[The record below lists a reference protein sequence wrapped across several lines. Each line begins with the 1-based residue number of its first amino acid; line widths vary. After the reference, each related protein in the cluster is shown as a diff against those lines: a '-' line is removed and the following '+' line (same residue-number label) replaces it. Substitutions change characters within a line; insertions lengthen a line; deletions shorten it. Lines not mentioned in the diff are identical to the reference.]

1 MTEESSC
8 PTCSDTSCSAKSPK
22 PGEEDPEF
30 LERQA
35 ITSRMCK
42 IKHKLV
48 VLSGKGGVGKS
59 TAAVNL
65 ATSLAMAGKKVG
77 LLDIDIHGPSIPKLL
92 HIENA
97 PVTGSDT
104 TIDPVEVFDN
114 LWVMSIGLLLH
125 GKDEAVIWRGPMK
138 YNAIKQFLKDV
149 TWGELDYLLVDSPPG
164 TGDEPLSVVQLLDN
178 PDGAIIVTTPQELA
192 LQDVR
197 RSIMFCRQLNLPIFG
212 VIENMSG
219 FICPHCHERTDIF
232 GSGGGEAMASDM
244 KVPFLGAIP
253 IEPDV
258 VSASDEGTPV
268 VQSHPHSETAL
279 AFKRIVRKML
289 EPELQEAAERPIE
302 KKEKGESMKI
312 AIPLAQGALS
322 LHFGHCEQ
330 FAIFD
335 VDAEN
340 KKILGKQL
348 LTPPPHEP
356 GSLPRW
362 LHEKQ
367 ADVII
372 TGGMGAM
379 AQSLF
384 AQNGIKV
391 ITGATAQPPDQVVQ
405 DFLNDSLQ
413 TGANVCDH

>member
-1 MTEESSC
+1 MTE
-8 PTCSDTSCSAKSPK
+8 KSK
-22 PGEEDPEF
+22 GNPEAI
-30 LERQA
+30 ERQA
-35 ITSRMCK
+35 ISSRMK
-42 IKHKLV
+42 DIKHKLV
-48 VLSGKGGVGKS
+48 ILSGKGGVGKS
-59 TAAVNL
+59 TTAVNL

-104 TIDPVEVFDN
+104 TLNPVEVFEN

-125 GKDEAVIWRGPMK
+125 GQDEAVIWRGPMK

-149 TWGELDYLLVDSPPG
+149 TWGELDYMLVDSPPG
-164 TGDEPLSVVQLLDN
+164 TGDEPLSVVQLIGN
-178 PDGAIIVTTPQELA
+178 ADGAIIVTTPQDLA

-197 RSIMFCRQLNLPIFG
+197 RSIMFCRQLNLPVFG

-219 FICPHCHERTDIF
+219 FVCPHCHKRTDIF
-232 GSGGGEAMASDM
+232 GSGGGEAMASELNET
-244 KVPFLGAIP
+244 FLGTIP

-258 VSASDEGTPV
+258 VSASDAGTPV
-268 VQSHPHSETAL
+268 VQAHPDSETAM

-289 EPELQEAAERPIE
+289 DPELTEAAESPVE
-302 KKEKGESMKI
+302 KKEEGESMKI
-312 AIPLAQGALS
+312 AIPMAQGALS

-335 VDAEN
+335 VEN

-348 LTPPPHEP
+348 LTPPAHEP
-356 GSLPRW
+356 GVLPQW
-362 LHEKQ
+362 LHQQQ

-384 AQNGIKV
+384 TQNGIKV
-391 ITGATAQPPDQVVQ
+391 IVGATAQPPEQVVQ
-405 DFLNDSLQ
+405 AFLDDNLQ
-413 TGANVCDH
+413 AGNNICDH

>member
-1 MTEESSC
+1 MTE
-8 PTCSDTSCSAKSPK
+8 KSK
-22 PGEEDPEF
+22 GNPEAI
-30 LERQA
+30 ERQA
-35 ITSRMCK
+35 ISSRMK
-42 IKHKLV
+42 DIKHKLV
-48 VLSGKGGVGKS
+48 ILSGKGGVGKS
-59 TAAVNL
+59 TTAVNL

-104 TIDPVEVFDN
+104 TLNPVEVFEN

-125 GKDEAVIWRGPMK
+125 GQDEAVIWRGPMK

-149 TWGELDYLLVDSPPG
+149 TWGELDYMLVDSPPG
-164 TGDEPLSVVQLLDN
+164 TGDEPLSVVQLIGN
-178 PDGAIIVTTPQELA
+178 ADGAIIVTTPQDLA

-197 RSIMFCRQLNLPIFG
+197 RSIMFCRQLNLPVFG

-219 FICPHCHERTDIF
+219 FVCPHCHKRTDIF
-232 GSGGGEAMASDM
+232 GSGGGEAMASELNET
-244 KVPFLGAIP
+244 FLGTIP

-258 VSASDEGTPV
+258 VSASDAGTPV
-268 VQSHPHSETAL
+268 VQAHPDSETAM

-289 EPELQEAAERPIE
+289 DPELTEAAESPVE
-302 KKEKGESMKI
+302 KKEEGESMKI
-312 AIPLAQGALS
+312 AIPMAQGALS

-335 VDAEN
+335 VDTEN

-348 LTPPPHEP
+348 LTPPAHEP
-356 GSLPRW
+356 GVLPQW
-362 LHEKQ
+362 LHQQQ

-384 AQNGIKV
+384 TQNGIKV
-391 ITGATAQPPDQVVQ
+391 IVGATAQPPEQVVQ
-405 DFLNDSLQ
+405 AFLDDNLQ
-413 TGANVCDH
+413 AGNNICDH